1 MSVSE
6 SEVRPVWYADL
17 GDGTYRNPI
26 LCADYSD
33 PDVIRVGEVF
43 YMTASSFVSTPG
55 LPILHSKDLVNWTLI
70 GHAIDQLPGE
80 YDDRVRHGDGV
91 WAPAIRYHDGKYWIY
106 FSAPDEGIYMTTADH
121 PAGPWTALHMV
132 KEVKGWIDP
141 CPFWDEDGQAYLV
154 HAFAKSRC
162 GIKSKL
168 QICRMSPDGTSLLDD
183 GRIIF
188 DGTDNHPTIE
198 GPKLY
203 KRGGYYYVFAP
214 AGGVAV
220 GWQTVLR
227 AENIWGP
234 YEDKMVLHQ
243 GDSPIN
249 GPHQGGYVELESGEF
264 WFLHFQDREAYGRI
278 VHLQPMS
285 WENDWPIIG
294 LDTKGDGI
302 GEPVLV
308 HKKPDVGRAWPSRVP
323 ATSDEF
329 DQPVLGLQWQWQ
341 ANHRPQ
347 WYSLTAN
354 PSHLRLYAQPLPAGT
369 STLYNAM
376 NILCQ
381 KLPAPAFTATVKL
394 TFIPGLGSGFG
405 SDTEEELAGLT
416 IFGHEYRYLA
426 LKSTEEG
433 LELVFATGSGS
444 KESSREQVI
453 ARVPVAELARTI
465 YLRTVAVEEAVF
477 SFYYSWDDVAY
488 HRIGNEFAA
497 VPGGWVGA
505 KLGLFCLQDKQADET
520 TSQGFVD
527 IDWFRF
533 SDEKEGGSL

>member
-1 MSVSE
+1 
-6 SEVRPVWYADL
+6 
-17 GDGTYRNPI
+17 
-26 LCADYSD
+26 
-33 PDVIRVGEVF
+33 
-43 YMTASSFVSTPG
+43 
-55 LPILHSKDLVNWTLI
+55 
-70 GHAIDQLPGE
+70 
-80 YDDRVRHGDGV
+80 
-91 WAPAIRYHDGKYWIY
+91 
-106 FSAPDEGIYMTTADH
+106 
-121 PAGPWTALHMV
+121 
-132 KEVKGWIDP
+132 
-141 CPFWDEDGQAYLV
+141 
-154 HAFAKSRC
+154 
-162 GIKSKL
+162 
-168 QICRMSPDGTSLLDD
+168 
-183 GRIIF
+183 
-188 DGTDNHPTIE
+188 
-198 GPKLY
+198 
-203 KRGGYYYVFAP
+203 
-214 AGGVAV
+214 
-220 GWQTVLR
+220 
-227 AENIWGP
+227 
-234 YEDKMVLHQ
+234 MVLHQ

-264 WFLHFQDREAYGRI
+264 WFIHFQDREAYGRI

-308 HKKPDVGRAWPSRVP
+308 HKKPDVGRAWPSIVP
-323 ATSDEF
+323 ETSDEF
-329 DQPVLGLQWQWQ
+329 DLPILGLQWQWQ

-354 PSHLRLYAQPLPAGT
+354 PSHLRLYAQPLPAGA

-376 NILCQ
+376 NIICQ

-394 TFIPGLGSGFG
+394 TFIPGFGSGFG
-405 SDTEEELAGLT
+405 SDTQEELAGLT
-416 IFGHEYRYLA
+416 VFGHEYRYIA

-444 KESSREQVI
+444 KETSREQVT

-465 YLRTVAVEEAVF
+465 YLRTIAVEEALF

-505 KLGLFCLQDKQADET
+505 KLGLFCLHDNQADASA
-520 TSQGFVD
+520 SQAFVD

-533 SDEKEGGSL
+533 SDVSYGKEGDSYDKITC